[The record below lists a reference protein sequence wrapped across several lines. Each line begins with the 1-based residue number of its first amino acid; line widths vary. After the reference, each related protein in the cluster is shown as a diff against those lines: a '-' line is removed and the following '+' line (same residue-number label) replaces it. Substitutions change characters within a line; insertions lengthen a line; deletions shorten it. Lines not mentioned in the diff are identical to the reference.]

1 VGWHMKKDFRK
12 FLLLMLVI
20 MLLPVFVMAKRVESD
35 VTDIGSILKI
45 FELDKIKITNV
56 GYTRYSNF
64 RSTARPAVVV
74 GGKVFNGYT
83 KAVEVSMELHLYDKN
98 RNVLDVYNQVVKVG
112 ANNNKDYFEVIYL
125 DTVNYKYTDIMYY
138 SLTSDIDSDLVMYGE
153 SEKDLY
159 VFENYDIKV
168 KVNKNN
174 VYNIEE
180 SFDLKFR
187 KYVDTIR
194 YGIPFRLQYTKE
206 DGTKINKRAVMSNI
220 HVSDDFELMTEE
232 GIRNL
237 YIGEEDKEST
247 NKSYNIKYDYDVG
260 KDTIKGK
267 DEFVFYLV
275 NNRDNKI
282 DGIKFEVEFPDV
294 IKDEKIYFMDQHGT
308 YIDNFEYEVVGNKIV
323 GKFSG
328 MINSGVN
335 YAIKVVLPNKY
346 FKNTSNNISSITI
359 MALFISVLF
368 LAISILIWFAQ
379 RRRDALV
386 KCNSIYFEKPINSL
400 EMGYLYNGVV
410 KDKDIATLL
419 MTLANK
425 GYINVDRTKKSY
437 RIVKVK
443 EYDSNDRV
451 EKVFMSELFKKQDSI
466 TRKDLVNNV
475 DCMKNNIEFKLKDHQ
490 KKNRLFINPLL
501 SYKLLFWVMIVVIFV
516 LCTINIFFEYQ
527 ESAVVV
533 NCILGSIGFITLLYG
548 MIYEKVKIEKAL
560 YIFVGLI
567 LIISPIVLTKY
578 LAFIQDGI
586 KLTTYIVGIIS
597 MIVIVSFAK
606 AMSDRTLYGVKV
618 YNQINAY
625 KKYLT
630 EFNNA
635 SKEMKKNKYCF
646 YEVLPYTFVLGISD
660 KWYHK
665 FINEEV
671 PQVDWYKTNKFE
683 LEEFY
688 TDIKDIYADIFIS
701 LKNSEK

>member
-1 VGWHMKKDFRK
+1 MKKDFRK
-12 FLLLMLVI
+12 FLFLMMVI
-20 MLLPVFVMAKRVESD
+20 MLLPVFVMAKKVESD
-35 VTDIGSILKI
+35 INDIRTVIKE
-45 FELDKIKITNV
+45 FELDKISITNI
-56 GYTRYSNF
+56 GYSRFSDF
-64 RSTARPAVVV
+64 RSTGRPAIVVF
-74 GGKVFNGYT
+74 GKVYNDYT
-83 KAVEVSMELHLYDKN
+83 KDVEVSMELHLYDKDKK
-98 RNVLDVYNQVVKVG
+98 VLDVYNQNVEVKAKG
-112 ANNNKDYFEVIYL
+112 YKDYTEVIYL
-125 DTVNYKYTDIMYY
+125 DSVNYKHTDVQYY
-138 SLTSDIDSDLVMYGE
+138 SLISDISSDLVMYGE

-159 VFENYDIKV
+159 VFENYNIKV
-168 KVNKNN
+168 KVNPNN

-187 KYVDTIR
+187 KHVDTIK
-194 YGIPFRLQYTKE
+194 YGIPFRLKYTRENGSKV
-206 DGTKINKRAVMSNI
+206 NKRAVMNNI
-220 HVSDDFELMTEE
+220 EVNDDFELLTED
-232 GIRNL
+232 GVRNL
-237 YIGEEDKEST
+237 YIGDEDRDSKD
-247 NKSYNIKYDYDVG
+247 KSYNIKYDYNLG

-282 DGIKFEVEFPDV
+282 DGINFEIEFPSE

-308 YIDNFEYEVVGNKIV
+308 IIDNFEYEVKGNKIV
-323 GKFSG
+323 GKYDG
-328 MINSGVN
+328 MINSEVS
-335 YAIKVVLPNKY
+335 YAIKVVLADKY
-346 FKNTSNNISSITI
+346 FKNTSNNISSITV

-368 LAISILIWFAQ
+368 LAISILVWFAQ

-386 KCNSIYFEKPINSL
+386 KCNSIYFDKPINSL
-400 EMGYLYNGVV
+400 EMGYLYNGAV

-437 RIVKVK
+437 RLVKVK
-443 EYDSNDRV
+443 NYDSDDRV
-451 EKVFMSELFKKQDSI
+451 EKVFMSELFKNQDVI

-475 DCMKNNIEFKLKDHQ
+475 DCMKNNIGFKLKDHQ
-490 KKNRLFINPLL
+490 KRNKLFINPLL
-501 SYKLLFWVMIVVIFV
+501 SYKVLFWIMIVVIFV
-516 LCTINIFFEYQ
+516 LSTINIFFEYQ
-527 ESAVVV
+527 ESAIVV

-567 LIISPIVLTKY
+567 MIVSPIVLTKY
-578 LAFIQDGI
+578 LAFTQDSI
-586 KLTTYIVGIIS
+586 KLVTYIIGIIS
-597 MIVIVSFAK
+597 MIIIVSIAK
-606 AMSDRTLYGVKV
+606 VMSDRTLYGVKV

-625 KKYLT
+625 KRYLS
-630 EFNNA
+630 EFNDA

-665 FINEEV
+665 FMNEEV
-671 PQVDWYKTNKFE
+671 PQISWYKTNKFE